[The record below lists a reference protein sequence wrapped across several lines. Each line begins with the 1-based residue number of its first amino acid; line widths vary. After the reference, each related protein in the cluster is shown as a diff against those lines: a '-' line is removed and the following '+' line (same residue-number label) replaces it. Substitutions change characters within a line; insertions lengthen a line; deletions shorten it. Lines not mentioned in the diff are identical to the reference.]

1 MTRTFLAFFMLLST
15 LIFAQNKLNVIPYP
29 QNVQISNGSF
39 SIPDALVLS
48 DDLPENETEYLK
60 KRLHTEMRFK
70 VSKKAEAQL
79 IYSQLPKAQSG
90 KEEFYILEVSPK
102 QIHIQSYTK
111 QGYFLALQTL
121 SQLFENYKK
130 EKKIPALKI
139 EDQPE
144 FAWRGMHLD
153 VCRHFFTVDEVKQYI
168 DYLAMYKLNTFH
180 WHLTDDQGWRIEIK
194 KYPKLTQIGAK
205 RKESMIGAYVDNT
218 FDGKPYGPYFYT
230 QEQIKEVVKYAQ
242 ERHITVVPEI
252 EMPGHALA
260 ALSAYPELACTKGP
274 FEPAT
279 KWGVFDDVFCPKDET
294 FAFLENVLNEV
305 IQLFPSQYIH
315 IGGDECPKTRWKECA
330 HCQELIKKNNLKDEH
345 GLQSYFIQR
354 IEKFVNSKGRKII
367 GWDEILEGGL
377 APNAAVMSWTGV
389 NGGIEA
395 AKSKHFAVMT
405 PGAYCYFDHYQGDP
419 QSEPN
424 AFGGFTPLDK
434 VYSYDPV
441 PSELN
446 VEQAQYIMGV
456 QANLWTEYIL
466 DFKHVQYMIFPRLMA
481 LSEVGWGTSDPKNYK
496 EFESR
501 VISQFKV
508 LDKMKVNYAK
518 SIYNISGKVI
528 PANNGIAYELSTS
541 QNSSGIRYT
550 LDGKDPTID
559 SQTYRN
565 PVSVPNSLTVKSAY
579 FEDGQLKS
587 AVSAQEFTV
596 SKTTGKKITLE
607 QQPSENY
614 SFGGAFTLI
623 DGIIGNPRQLGK
635 TWLGFQGK
643 DVTATID
650 FGQKTGFS
658 EVYFNTL
665 ENKGSWIH
673 LAKSAKIFVSDDQKN
688 FTLIR
693 EIGKEEILN
702 AKGKIRLNVGAQ
714 NVKYLKVFIENAG
727 IIPAGNPGADSKA
740 WLFVDEIG
748 VN

>member
-1 MTRTFLAFFMLLST
+1 MRT
-15 LIFAQNKLNVIPYP
+15 
-29 QNVQISNGSF
+29 
-39 SIPDALVLS
+39 
-48 DDLPENETEYLK
+48 LPGT
-60 KRLHTEMRFK
+60 
-70 VSKKAEAQL
+70 
-79 IYSQLPKAQSG
+79 
-90 KEEFYILEVSPK
+90 
-102 QIHIQSYTK
+102 
-111 QGYFLALQTL
+111 
-121 SQLFENYKK
+121 
-130 EKKIPALKI
+130 
-139 EDQPE
+139 DQ
-144 FAWRGMHLD
+144 
-153 VCRHFFTVDEVKQYI
+153 
-168 DYLAMYKLNTFH
+168 
-180 WHLTDDQGWRIEIK
+180 
-194 KYPKLTQIGAK
+194 
-205 RKESMIGAYVDNT
+205 
-218 FDGKPYGPYFYT
+218 
-230 QEQIKEVVKYAQ
+230 
-242 ERHITVVPEI
+242 
-252 EMPGHALA
+252 
-260 ALSAYPELACTKGP
+260 
-274 FEPAT
+274 
-279 KWGVFDDVFCPKDET
+279 
-294 FAFLENVLNEV
+294 
-305 IQLFPSQYIH
+305 
-315 IGGDECPKTRWKECA
+315 
-330 HCQELIKKNNLKDEH
+330 KNNLKDEH

-596 SKTTGKKITLE
+596 SKTTGKKLRWSSS
-607 QQPSENY
+607 P
-614 SFGGAFTLI
+614 A
-623 DGIIGNPRQLGK
+623 R
-635 TWLGFQGK
+635 
-643 DVTATID
+643 TILSAVHLPLL
-650 FGQKTGFS
+650 TG
-658 EVYFNTL
+658 L
-665 ENKGSWIH
+665 
-673 LAKSAKIFVSDDQKN
+673 
-688 FTLIR
+688 
-693 EIGKEEILN
+693 
-702 AKGKIRLNVGAQ
+702 
-714 NVKYLKVFIENAG
+714 
-727 IIPAGNPGADSKA
+727 
-740 WLFVDEIG
+740 
-748 VN
+748 